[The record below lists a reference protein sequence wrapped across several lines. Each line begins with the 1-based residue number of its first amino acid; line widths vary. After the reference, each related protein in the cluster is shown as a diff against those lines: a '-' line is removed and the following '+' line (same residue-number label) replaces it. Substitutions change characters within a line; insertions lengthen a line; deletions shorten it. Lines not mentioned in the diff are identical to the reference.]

1 MKSTTYCVS
10 ILIMCI
16 YSSCNSRARNQY
28 DIDRDSLTTNQNDT
42 RTNDEIEQQIKD
54 SLRTNIQSEVAKDVY
69 EDTAGLYLAPIKILS
84 ASIVES
90 EGGDYRNVTL
100 KYKNISDK
108 KIDGIKFRWKCVDV
122 FGEPAD
128 VGSSLFK
135 GYGQG
140 FVDKEIK
147 PNESRRATFEVLSNT
162 AKKIVLVFPLEVAFD
177 DGTKWKLNN

>member
-1 MKSTTYCVS
+1 M
-10 ILIMCI
+10 MCMF
-16 YSSCNSRARNQY
+16 SSCNSNTRSQY
-28 DIDRDSLTTNQNDT
+28 DVNRDSLTTNSNDK
-42 RTNDEIEQQIKD
+42 RTNLEIEKQIRD

-69 EDTAGLYLAPIKILS
+69 EDTVGLYLAPIKILS

-90 EGGDYRNVTL
+90 VGGDYRNVKL

-108 KIDGIKFRWKCVDV
+108 KIFGIKFRWKCVDV

-140 FVDKEIK
+140 FVDKELK
-147 PNESRRATFEVLSNT
+147 PNENTRATFEVLSNT
-162 AKKIVLVFPLEVAFD
+162 AKKVLLAFPFEFAFD
-177 DGTKWKLNN
+177 DGTKWELNN

>member
-1 MKSTTYCVS
+1 MKPTAYCLA
-10 ILIMCI
+10 ILIVCI
-16 YSSCNSRARNQY
+16 YCSCNNTTRSQY
-28 DIDRDSLTTNQNDT
+28 DIDRDSLTTNPNDK
-42 RTNDEIEQQIKD
+42 RTNLEIEQQIKD

-90 EGGDYRNVTL
+90 EGGDYRNVKL

-108 KIDGIKFRWKCVDV
+108 KIAGIKFRWKCVDA

-128 VGSSLFK
+128 VGSSLFE

-140 FVDKEIK
+140 FVDKELK
-147 PNESRRATFEVLSNT
+147 PNENTRSTFEVLSKT
-162 AKKIVLVFPLEVAFD
+162 AKNILLAFPFEVAFD